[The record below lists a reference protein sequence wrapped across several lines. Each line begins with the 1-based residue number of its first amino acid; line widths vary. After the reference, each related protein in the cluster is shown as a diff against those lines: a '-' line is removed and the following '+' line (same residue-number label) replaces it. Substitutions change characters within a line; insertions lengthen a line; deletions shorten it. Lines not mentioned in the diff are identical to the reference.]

1 MSLHLPPDE
10 ETTPVPAP
18 SPRELVLV
26 ALLSEG
32 KSSKEV
38 SSELGIT
45 TNTVETHRRKIIRKF
60 NCNNMVEVVV
70 LFIRR
75 GWI

>member
-1 MSLHLPPDE
+1 MSLHLPPNE
-10 ETTPVPAP
+10 ETKPVP
-18 SPRELVLV
+18 SPRELELIR
-26 ALLSEG
+26 LLAEG
-32 KSSKEV
+32 KSSKEIAGD
-38 SSELGIT
+38 LGIT

-70 LFIRR
+70 LFIRS